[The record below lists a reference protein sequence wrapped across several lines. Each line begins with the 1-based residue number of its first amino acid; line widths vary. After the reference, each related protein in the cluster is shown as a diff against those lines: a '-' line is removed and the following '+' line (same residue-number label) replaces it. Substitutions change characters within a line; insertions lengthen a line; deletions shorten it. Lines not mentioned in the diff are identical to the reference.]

1 MCVCVCNPA
10 SISRLE
16 NVIMSKVS
24 PQYVKAFEGRFGRV
38 KRAQSKKKKWEE
50 FSLLRE
56 RETGKPFFLF
66 CFF

>member
-1 MCVCVCNPA
+1 MCNPA

-38 KRAQSKKKKWEE
+38 KRALSKKKKGEE

-56 RETGKPFFLF
+56 RRENNFFVLF
-66 CFF
+66 SEN